1 MKIKVCGMKYP
12 ENITAVARLQPDYM
26 GFILWEKS
34 PRYFRGSRAALPE
47 SLEKVGVFVDASLE
61 EIIEK
66 TEALSLDLVQLHGS
80 ESPEFCSRLLEALKI
95 VERQRHKVDAKIK
108 IIKAIG
114 VGKAFPFED
123 LRGYE
128 DVVDYFLFD
137 TKGPLPGG
145 NGYSF
150 NWELLNSYTL
160 KTPFFLSGG
169 IGLKDTEKLK
179 AFLKSP
185 LASQCHA
192 IDVNSA
198 FESEPGEKK
207 SKELDTFIKQ
217 LKL

>member
-1 MKIKVCGMKYP
+1 
-12 ENITAVARLQPDYM
+12 
-26 GFILWEKS
+26 
-34 PRYFRGSRAALPE
+34 
-47 SLEKVGVFVDASLE
+47 FVDASVD

-66 TEALSLDLVQLHGS
+66 TQALSLDLIQLHGS
-80 ESPEFCSRLLEALKI
+80 ESPEFCSRLQEALKALK
-95 VERQRHKVDAKIK
+95 RSDKAADAKIK

-114 VGKAFPFED
+114 VGDAFPFED
-123 LRGYE
+123 LRLYE
-128 DVVDYFLFD
+128 AFVDYFLFD

-169 IGLKDTEKLK
+169 IGLKDLDKLK
-179 AFLKSP
+179 TFLSSP

-198 FESEPGEKK
+198 FESRPGKKK

-217 LKL
+217 LKP